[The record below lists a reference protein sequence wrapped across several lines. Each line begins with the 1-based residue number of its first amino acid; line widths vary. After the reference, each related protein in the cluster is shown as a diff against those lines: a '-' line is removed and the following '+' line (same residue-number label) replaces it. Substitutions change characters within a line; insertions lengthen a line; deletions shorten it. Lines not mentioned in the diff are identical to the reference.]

1 LIGDFRSLLL
11 KSPALVRFDDVTL
24 ADMGWNEEEELAQE
38 TIFGR

>member
-1 LIGDFRSLLL
+1 LIGDFRSLF
-11 KSPALVRFDDVTL
+11 KSPAALVRFDDVTL